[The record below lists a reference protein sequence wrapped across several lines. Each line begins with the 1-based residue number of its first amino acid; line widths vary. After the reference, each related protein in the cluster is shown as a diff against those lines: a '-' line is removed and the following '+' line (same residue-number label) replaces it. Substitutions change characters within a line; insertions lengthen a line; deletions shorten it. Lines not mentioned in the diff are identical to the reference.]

1 MPGGMINCLA
11 AALCRRTTLPALDS
25 TLSLCSLFPM
35 LSLRPL
41 AVLALTSL
49 FIPGAT
55 SATLA
60 PIEEKIT
67 AAVDQQIGGFARDLE
82 AAVKIDSATENHVGV
97 RQLSDQFGAQLK
109 ALGFAYRYAEQPA
122 STGRAGHLVAE
133 RTGTKGQRVLL
144 IGHLDTVLPGGKF
157 ELKGDRA
164 LGSGTSDIKGGDLI
178 LIYALRALHAAGAL
192 DDTRITVVMTG
203 DEEAVGKPVE
213 VARKELFDAA
223 KRSDV
228 ALSFE
233 GAIGKTATVARRSS
247 TSWEIEVQG
256 ATGHSSGI
264 FSAAMG
270 AGSIYEASRILQG
283 FYDELRKFEGLTLN
297 PALISGGTETT
308 LTSTGGTTSG
318 KTNITAQSTRIR
330 GDLRAVSAEQ
340 LAAAEEKMKAIVAK
354 NLPRTS
360 ATITFSEGYP
370 AMPDTP
376 ANRAVMARLDEVS
389 RDLGFGAITAY
400 DPRGRGAGD
409 VAFVSPPV
417 PAIDGLGIRGGGS
430 HAPNEWADVAPASLS
445 ELVKRTAVLIYRLTH

>member
-1 MPGGMINCLA
+1 
-11 AALCRRTTLPALDS
+11 
-25 TLSLCSLFPM
+25 M
-35 LSLRPL
+35 LLRPL
-41 AVLALTSL
+41 ACCLALLSCPFSL
-49 FIPGAT
+49 FAALDPV
-55 SATLA
+55 
-60 PIEEKIT
+60 EQKIT
-67 AAVDQQIGGFARDLE
+67 AAVDQQIGGFAKDLE
-82 AAVKIDSATENHVGV
+82 KAVRIDSATENHSGV
-97 RQLSDQFGAQLK
+97 RQLSDQFGAQLTE
-109 ALGFAYRYAEQPA
+109 LGFTYRYAGQPK

-133 RTGTKGQRVLL
+133 RKGTKGQRVLL

-157 ELKGDRA
+157 ELKGERA
-164 LGSGTSDIKGGDLI
+164 LGSGTSDIKGGDLV
-178 LIYALRALHAAGAL
+178 LIYALRALHAAKAL
-192 DDTRITVVMTG
+192 DDTQILVVMTG

-223 KRSDV
+223 RRSDV

-233 GAIGKTATVARRSS
+233 GAIAKTATVARRSS

-264 FSAAMG
+264 FSNAMG
-270 AGSIYEASRILQG
+270 AGSIYEASRILTA
-283 FYDELRKFEGLTLN
+283 FYDQLRKFDGLTLN
-297 PALISGGTETT
+297 PALIVGGTETA
-308 LTSTGGTTSG
+308 LTGTEGKTSG

-340 LAAAEEKMKAIVAK
+340 LKQAEDTMRAIVAK

-376 ANRAVMARLDEVS
+376 ANRTVLAKLDEVS

-409 VAFVSPPV
+409 VAFVSPPL
-417 PAIDGLGIRGGGS
+417 PAIDGLGIHGGGS
-430 HAPNEWADVAPASLS
+430 HAPNEWADVSPASLS
-445 ELVKRTAVLIYRLTH
+445 ELVKRTAILVYRLTR